1 MDTDALNIIRLH
13 AEHPHAIDA
22 RVLGDDIKAL
32 FLLIDDLTQ
41 DRMAREPAR
50 SLQDVAAPPPP
61 EWSLVRKKDE
71 EIGRLS
77 DEVVRLNRLIA
88 IQTEQLRKRTPDTTE
103 KDAEISRLTAIVN
116 KQAELLL
123 PYQHS
128 PAAPPFL
135 SEVDTYRDR
144 ALTLLIA
151 EMDRQDQK
159 WGPMRKQHPYKWN
172 SIAMEELGEA
182 AEATLLEDFGAAV
195 DPKHTW
201 EHEMTQLAAVAVQ
214 AVMGRLFS
222 QDSAKKIF
230 KQENLHGGVET
241 P

>member
-1 MDTDALNIIRLH
+1 MDTEQIRIIRLH

-22 RVLGDDIKAL
+22 RVLGDDLKAL
-32 FLLIDDLTQ
+32 LILVEDEVRA
-41 DRMAREPAR
+41 RMSDEPAR

-61 EWSLVRKKDE
+61 EWSLVRKKDA
-71 EIGRLS
+71 EIGDLTC
-77 DEVVRLNRLIA
+77 EVVRLNRLIA
-88 IQTEQLRKRTPDTTE
+88 IQTEQLKLKAPP
-103 KDAEISRLTAIVN
+103 A
-116 KQAELLL
+116 
-123 PYQHS
+123 

-144 ALTLLIA
+144 ALTLLLA
-151 EMDRQDQK
+151 EMDKQDQK

-172 SIAMEELGEA
+172 SILMEEIGEA
-182 AEATLLEDFGAAV
+182 AEATLLEDFGAVV

-201 EHEMTQLAAVAVQ
+201 EHEMTQVAAVAVQ

-230 KQENLHGGVET
+230 KQENLHGGTES